1 MGGYCS
7 SEMQRIPIL
16 VWYWPSIGVLVNPWI
31 ILGWIL
37 FLFSWKL
44 DIVHKM
50 HIPWIIHQLWEKG
63 EQKESRLAFKFLGMF
78 DRLPDQINFW
88 PSCLV
93 NQPHHTKKYRTNKTE
108 TCQMKT
114 HLSQW
119 NQTWKWGIVNKNFDH
134 TKTRI
139 TTLYFQD
146 LVGLVLLTSEMQWR
160 P

>member
-1 MGGYCS
+1 MEKVYVEVKAVGAKGSWYS
-7 SEMQRIPIL
+7 VIL
-16 VWYWPSIGVLVNPWI
+16 YGNVIVWYWPSIGVLVNPWI

-119 NQTWKWGIVNKNFDH
+119 NQTWKWA
-134 TKTRI
+134 
-139 TTLYFQD
+139 L
-146 LVGLVLLTSEMQWR
+146 
-160 P
+160 